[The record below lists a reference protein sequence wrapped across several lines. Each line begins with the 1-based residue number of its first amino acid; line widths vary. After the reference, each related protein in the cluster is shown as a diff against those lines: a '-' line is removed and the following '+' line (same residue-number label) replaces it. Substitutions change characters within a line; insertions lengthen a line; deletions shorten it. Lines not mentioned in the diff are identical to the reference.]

1 MEERKRK
8 DKIERKQ
15 EKRKC
20 EGRIGF
26 KVIKIIPR
34 VWKKEKKMK
43 HGWMIL
49 WQNTIIERIMEC
61 K

>member
-26 KVIKIIPR
+26 RVIKIIPR
-34 VWKKEKKMK
+34 VWKKDETWLNDLMTEYNYWENY
-43 HGWMIL
+43 GM
-49 WQNTIIERIMEC
+49 
-61 K
+61 